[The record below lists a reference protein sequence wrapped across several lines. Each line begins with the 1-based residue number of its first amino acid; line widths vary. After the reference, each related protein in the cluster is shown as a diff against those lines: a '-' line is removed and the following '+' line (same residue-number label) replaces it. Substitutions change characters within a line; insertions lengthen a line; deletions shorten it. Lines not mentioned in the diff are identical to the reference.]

1 MSSQCIEKSESSN
14 MDLKSAVLDE
24 MRQQV
29 RGASENVRNAQNLA
43 RLAAKNAR
51 SAQKTLDVLR
61 GQLFTVLQTIVSMK
75 SDCNSEVKNSV
86 CRRVES
92 LPNGNAETQNRK
104 LANINYEICL
114 LQTVPLI
121 EIVPNSKPSNDN
133 SDVEYLGISNTIKP
147 IINQS
152 AKYNAKSGTSSN
164 EPEAAASCI
173 V

>member
-1 MSSQCIEKSESSN
+1 MSSQCIDKSESSN

-29 RGASENVRNAQNLA
+29 REASENVRNAPNLA

-86 CRRVES
+86 CARVKS
-92 LPNGNAETQNRK
+92 LPNGNAETQNGK
-104 LANINYEICL
+104 LSINY
-114 LQTVPLI
+114 
-121 EIVPNSKPSNDN
+121 
-133 SDVEYLGISNTIKP
+133 
-147 IINQS
+147 
-152 AKYNAKSGTSSN
+152 
-164 EPEAAASCI
+164 
-173 V
+173 